1 MREHIEHD
9 SNTNSILI
17 FLGFEIATIIIS
29 FILFGLIIA
38 YGDLNLGLASIER
51 NNDCFLA
58 HFCSRN
64 FSPKIRLSYNN
75 QFIQANTFYLDIFT
89 FLFDKHVWLV
99 RRWRQ

>member
-29 FILFGLIIA
+29 FIMFGLIIA

-51 NNDCFLA
+51 NNDCSEMPFW
-58 HFCSRN
+58 H
-64 FSPKIRLSYNN
+64 
-75 QFIQANTFYLDIFT
+75 IFVPEISAR
-89 FLFDKHVWLV
+89 K
-99 RRWRQ
+99 